1 MLFRDAR
8 AYALSLPEAGADPPR
23 HALVPGRGK
32 LFATLLDA
40 DHIRVMA
47 GETEIL
53 AAVAEDSS
61 NGEELCWG
69 NRLACVVVDVRTVLP
84 DLPRIMLTEAWL
96 RKAPKPVA
104 QSLHFDG

>member
-1 MLFRDAR
+1 MPSFR
-8 AYALSLPEAGADPPR
+8 
-23 HALVPGRGK
+23 VRGK
-32 LFATLLDA
+32 IFATLLDA

-61 NGEELCWG
+61 NGAARCWG

-84 DLPRIMLTEAWL
+84 DLPRILLTEAWL